1 MVLRTILSFYDTR
14 DGIQTHTYSSAL
26 VTLLLIWNHGLLLII
41 NRDEVICIGLQE
53 LVVLQISVF
62 ILLIVIIITQED
74 SIISLNV
81 FTFLL
86 KVLQLCLLGLD
97 GLLQG
102 CDPRAKAGNDVV
114 LLGALVA
121 K

>member
-26 VTLLLIWNHGLLLII
+26 VILLIWNHGLLLVIHW
-41 NRDEVICIGLQE
+41 NEVTTIGLQE

-62 ILLIVIIITQED
+62 ILLIVIIITQEH

-81 FTFLL
+81 FIFILQ
-86 KVLQLCLLGLD
+86 VLQLNLLVLD
-97 GLLQG
+97 SLLQ
-102 CDPRAKAGNDVV
+102 
-114 LLGALVA
+114 
-121 K
+121 